1 MPWWKLTIAYDGTR
15 FAGWQ
20 EQEGLRTVQSVLETA
35 WQEITGERRRITASG
50 RTDAGV
56 HAAAQVLGVETSS
69 HLPRYKLLLGLN
81 TKLPDDVAILKV
93 EPAREGFHPVLDAIS
108 KLYRYTIY
116 NSRVPPVLDRHYV
129 WHLPQPLDIG
139 AMQRAAGYLV
149 GRHDFSSFAVAK
161 SKLPSMVRTIST
173 IEIRKTSEQSAT
185 RIEIDVTGEG
195 FLHNMVRIIV
205 GTLVWV
211 GQGSRPISWVAD
223 VLAARDRTTAGR
235 TAPPQGLTLMQV
247 DYGGE
252 REGEGRRKSE

>member
-1 MPWWKLTIAYDGTR
+1 
-15 FAGWQ
+15 
-20 EQEGLRTVQSVLETA
+20 
-35 WQEITGERRRITASG
+35 
-50 RTDAGV
+50 
-56 HAAAQVLGVETSS
+56 
-69 HLPRYKLLLGLN
+69 
-81 TKLPDDVAILKV
+81 
-93 EPAREGFHPVLDAIS
+93 
-108 KLYRYTIY
+108 
-116 NSRVPPVLDRHYV
+116 
-129 WHLPQPLDIG
+129 
-139 AMQRAAGYLV
+139 
-149 GRHDFSSFAVAK
+149 
-161 SKLPSMVRTIST
+161 MVRTIST